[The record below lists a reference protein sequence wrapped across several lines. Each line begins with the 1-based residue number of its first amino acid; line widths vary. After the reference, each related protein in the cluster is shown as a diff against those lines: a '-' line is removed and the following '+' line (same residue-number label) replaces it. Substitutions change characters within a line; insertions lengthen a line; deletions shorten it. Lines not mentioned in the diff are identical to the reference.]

1 MCGCDGLDGATVG
14 ESRVERDMSE
24 VVENEAILEALAII
38 DQSLG
43 KLHTRELVS
52 SAEVSDV
59 LLDVRSLL
67 GALDLEGDV
76 EVPSPN

>member
-1 MCGCDGLDGATVG
+1 
-14 ESRVERDMSE
+14 MSE
-24 VVENEAILEALAII
+24 TIENEAILEALAII

-43 KLHTRELVS
+43 QLHTRELVS
-52 SAEVSDV
+52 SSEVSDV

-67 GALDLEGDV
+67 AALDLDDTV

>member
-1 MCGCDGLDGATVG
+1 MTAQKG
-14 ESRVERDMSE
+14 RERDMSE
-24 VVENEAILEALAII
+24 IVENEAILEALAII

-67 GALDLEGDV
+67 AALELDPDV
-76 EVPSPN
+76 EVASSN

>member
-1 MCGCDGLDGATVG
+1 
-14 ESRVERDMSE
+14 MSE
-24 VVENEAILEALAII
+24 TVENEAIVEALAII

-43 KLHTRELVS
+43 QLHTRELVS
-52 SAEVSDV
+52 SSEVSDV

-67 GALDLEGDV
+67 AALELGDSV

>member
-1 MCGCDGLDGATVG
+1 
-14 ESRVERDMSE
+14 MSE
-24 VVENEAILEALAII
+24 IVENEAILEALAII

-67 GALDLEGDV
+67 GARELEGDV
-76 EVPSPN
+76 EAPSPN

>member
-1 MCGCDGLDGATVG
+1 
-14 ESRVERDMSE
+14 MSE
-24 VVENEAILEALAII
+24 IIENEAILEALAII

-67 GALDLEGDV
+67 AALELDGDV

>member
-1 MCGCDGLDGATVG
+1 MRLWHGLSEPRG
-14 ESRVERDMSE
+14 EKVHMSE
-24 VVENEAILEALAII
+24 TVENEAIVEALAII

-43 KLHTRELVS
+43 QLHTRELVS
-52 SAEVSDV
+52 SSEVSDV

-67 GALDLEGDV
+67 AALELGDSV

>member
-1 MCGCDGLDGATVG
+1 
-14 ESRVERDMSE
+14 MSE
-24 VVENEAILEALAII
+24 TIENEAIVEALAII

-43 KLHTRELVS
+43 QLHTRELVS
-52 SAEVSDV
+52 SSEVSDV

-67 GALDLEGDV
+67 AALELDDNV

>member
-1 MCGCDGLDGATVG
+1 
-14 ESRVERDMSE
+14 MSE
-24 VVENEAILEALAII
+24 TIENEAIAEALAII

-43 KLHTRELVS
+43 QLHTRELVS

-67 GALDLEGDV
+67 AALELEGDV